1 MKLFD
6 RLKQYPLRQNDDFIR
21 RALSVAIP
29 TILQQVITNMVN
41 LLDSLMVGQL
51 GEATITAV
59 ASASKY
65 FLIAFF
71 AAFGLAN
78 ASGIYIAQFNGA
90 GRSERVRQSYRFS
103 LLSCLL
109 VTLLFMLPAF
119 FMPRKIGAFF
129 TPDTAISDP
138 IAAYMPLVAVAGL
151 FQAYSISTQTAMR
164 CLGDTKSSLYI
175 SIVSVFSNGFF
186 NYIFIFGHLGFPA
199 MGVRG
204 AALGTLFA
212 RIIESLCTYWASR
225 SRRFCFQT
233 RLRDLFH
240 LPRELALTITRRALP
255 LCINEIG
262 YGSGMAMVFK
272 FYGTRGSSVLA
283 AMNIMGTTS
292 DLFFVLTSG
301 MAVAT
306 TVMVSHLLGADELEK
321 GRANAYRMY
330 KLNFFCS
337 LLFALLLFA
346 SSFIF
351 PGFYNVRQEV
361 RDMAAFFIRI
371 YALFYIV
378 YSSNAQAY
386 FILRAGGDMRHT
398 LMMDS
403 AYFWLVNIPVVGMI
417 ANFTDW
423 SIFTIFLAG
432 QLTDVL
438 KWFVSTHILTRETWV
453 RNLTNEMGEDVET
466 GQ

>member
-1 MKLFD
+1 M
-6 RLKQYPLRQNDDFIR
+6 
-21 RALSVAIP
+21 
-29 TILQQVITNMVN
+29 
-41 LLDSLMVGQL
+41 
-51 GEATITAV
+51 
-59 ASASKY
+59 
-65 FLIAFF
+65 
-71 AAFGLAN
+71 
-78 ASGIYIAQFNGA
+78 
-90 GRSERVRQSYRFS
+90 
-103 LLSCLL
+103 
-109 VTLLFMLPAF
+109 
-119 FMPRKIGAFF
+119 
-129 TPDTAISDP
+129 
-138 IAAYMPLVAVAGL
+138 
-151 FQAYSISTQTAMR
+151 
-164 CLGDTKSSLYI
+164 
-175 SIVSVFSNGFF
+175 
-186 NYIFIFGHLGFPA
+186 
-199 MGVRG
+199 
-204 AALGTLFA
+204 
-212 RIIESLCTYWASR
+212 
-225 SRRFCFQT
+225 
-233 RLRDLFH
+233 
-240 LPRELALTITRRALP
+240 
-255 LCINEIG
+255 
-262 YGSGMAMVFK
+262 
-272 FYGTRGSSVLA
+272 LA

-351 PGFYNVRQEV
+351 PSFYNVRQEV

-453 RNLTNEMGEDVET
+453 RNLTSEMGEE
-466 GQ
+466 G